1 MNSLGGMAQRLAWL
15 RKRAENDPLRYF
27 SPTPPQRAY
36 LADKAPIKALIG
48 GNQVGKT
55 LATCALLLYHCLGRH
70 PHYRTDPPPIEAWL
84 ITHSHEQSRTIQQ
97 KLYDMIPKEDLD
109 PSCEFIRGR
118 GFRGLAPLCKFRNGS
133 LIRIKTAGQG
143 LGLASATANLVC
155 IDEPVDQSTF
165 NELVARTS
173 RGGAGGKRGTV
184 AISLTPVGGVDVTYI
199 KEMIDRGLISCHR
212 APLTVE
218 ATTPIGLPK
227 GFLLSQEQI
236 DKITEAYLPYDREA
250 RIDGSF
256 DVAPIGVV
264 FEDFSEDMIS
274 SQPVPRGGDYRFCV
288 GIDHGSNPGS
298 QVAIVSC
305 VDMRDQQN
313 PRVFVLGEYTSG
325 QAPPEHHAQAIL
337 EMLKKYGVDPNLAI
351 WTGDGEHR
359 GRDQYRMSNIML
371 MRAFESI
378 LGYPPRGL
386 PFTIRKARKGRHSV
400 YFGASILHAI
410 QSRKHFWIR
419 PECTQTIRSIQRW
432 TMKRTQSARSRDA
445 DQHAIDALRYGL
457 LPVLDYRP
465 MIPQK
470 IKVY

>member
-27 SPTPPQRAY
+27 SPTPPQRDY

-70 PHYRTDPPPIEAWL
+70 PYYKTDPPPIEAWL

-97 KLYDMIPKEDLD
+97 KLYDMIPKEELD

-118 GFRGLAPLCKFRNGS
+118 GFRGLAPMCKFRNGS

-199 KEMIDRGLISCHR
+199 KEMIERGLISCHR

-218 ATTPIGLPK
+218 ATTPLGLPK

-250 RIDGSF
+250 RINGSF

-264 FEDFSEDMIS
+264 LENFTEDMIS

-298 QVAIVSC
+298 QVAVVSC
-305 VDMRDQQN
+305 VDMRDAQN

-337 EMLKKYGVDPNLAI
+337 EMLKKHGVDPNLAI

-419 PECTQTIRSIQRW
+419 PECTQTIRSNQRW